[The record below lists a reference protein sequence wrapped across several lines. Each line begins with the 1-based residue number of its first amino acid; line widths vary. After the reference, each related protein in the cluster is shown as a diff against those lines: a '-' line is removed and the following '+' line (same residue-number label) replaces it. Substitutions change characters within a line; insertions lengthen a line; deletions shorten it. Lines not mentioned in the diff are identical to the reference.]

1 MKCEMVDNDVLIFHL
16 KILNT
21 DSQTI
26 RQRKK
31 NQIIKPEAGYLSLK
45 KNRTIRL
52 CVQADT
58 PGRVAGTAT
67 AATTASTDTCSHR
80 TSQQTPHSK
89 HLPSLLACGTK
100 TILLE
105 HHTHTTDKKRSSI
118 NVLTFNDTKTVNLKI
133 RKVCSLVLLAFK
145 FHSKIANT
153 RTCLKTF
160 HISYF

>member
-1 MKCEMVDNDVLIFHL
+1 MKDNDIVLILLL
-16 KILNT
+16 KILST
-21 DSQTI
+21 ES
-26 RQRKK
+26 KK
-31 NQIIKPEAGYLSLK
+31 LFAKEENQIIKPEAGYLSLK

-105 HHTHTTDKKRSSI
+105 H
-118 NVLTFNDTKTVNLKI
+118 
-133 RKVCSLVLLAFK
+133 
-145 FHSKIANT
+145 
-153 RTCLKTF
+153 TF
-160 HISYF
+160 HRLKKVINKCADFL